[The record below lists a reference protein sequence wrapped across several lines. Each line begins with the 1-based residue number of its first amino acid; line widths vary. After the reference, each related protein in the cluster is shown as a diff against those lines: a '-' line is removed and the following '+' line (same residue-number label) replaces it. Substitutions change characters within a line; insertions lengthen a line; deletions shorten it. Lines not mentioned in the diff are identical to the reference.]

1 VDKNSEYG
9 RIYSEICRGFSSEL
23 IEKSTVYFKHPT
35 IAEHFSTYSNYDV
48 FINEGKKKGLQT
60 EKEKIE
66 DAISGGWW
74 TSEKES
80 KINFLRK
87 TVQNL
92 FKTRDRLLYAS
103 QKVDIEKQIKQNEA
117 ILITYTKERREIV
130 GYTLE
135 DYASSKLTEELLIF
149 FTFKNKDFTERLF
162 SNRDEYYDLTEGHVE
177 KIKNSFDAYS
187 RVFNNENIRKI
198 AACGFFQN
206 LVYLNEDAYSFWGQ
220 PTTQCTKY
228 QIDVL
233 LYGKMYKNMIR
244 SYAENSKPVPEEVLN
259 DPDKFVEWTD
269 NQSRDPKTKLKSKKS
284 KEGGS
289 NLVSSAVGATTD
301 DLNKLG
307 VKVEKL
313 KGNKSLLEL
322 AEEQGG
328 TLEKSEYFKARENS

>member
-9 RIYSEICRGFSSEL
+9 RIYSEICRGFSTDL
-23 IEKSTVYFKHPT
+23 IENSTVYFKHPT

-48 FINEGKKKGLQT
+48 FVNDGRKKGLQL
-60 EKEKIE
+60 EEEKINE
-66 DAISGGWW
+66 AIKGGWW
-74 TSEKES
+74 TGEKES

-92 FKTRDRLLYAS
+92 FKTRDRLLYPS
-103 QKVDIEKQIKQNEA
+103 QKVEIEKQIKQNEA

-135 DYASSKLTEELLIF
+135 DYASGKLTEELLIF
-149 FTFKNKDFTERLF
+149 FTYKNSEFTERLF

-177 KIKNSFDAYS
+177 KIKTSFDQYS
-187 RVFNNENIRKI
+187 RVFNNDNIRKI

-206 LVYLNEDAYSFWGQ
+206 LVYLNEDANSFWGH
-220 PTTQCTKY
+220 PTVKCTKY

-244 SYAENSKPVPEEVLN
+244 SYAENGKPVPDEILS

-269 NQSRDPKTKLKSKKS
+269 NQSNSSGNKSRNKREKM
-284 KEGGS
+284 GGS
-289 NLVSSAVGATTD
+289 NMVSSTVGATQD

-313 KGNKSLLEL
+313 KGKSLLEL
-322 AEEQGG
+322 AEEKGG
-328 TLEKSEYFKARENS
+328 TLEKSDYFKARENS

>member
-1 VDKNSEYG
+1 MDKNSEYG
-9 RIYSEICRGFSSEL
+9 RIYSEICRGFSTDL
-23 IEKSTVYFKHPT
+23 IEGSIVYFKHPT

-48 FINEGKKKGLQT
+48 FVNDGRKKGLQL
-60 EKEKIE
+60 EEEKINE
-66 DAISGGWW
+66 AIKGGWW
-74 TSEKES
+74 TSEAES

-92 FKTRDRLLYAS
+92 FKTRDKLLYPS
-103 QKVDIEKQIKQNEA
+103 QKVEIEKQIKQNEA

-149 FTFKNKDFTERLF
+149 FTYKNSEFTDRLF

-177 KIKNSFDAYS
+177 KIKTSFDQYS

-206 LVYLNEDAYSFWGQ
+206 LVYLNEDANSFWGV
-220 PTTQCTKY
+220 PTVRCTKY

-244 SYAENSKPVPEEVLN
+244 SYAENGKPVPDEVLN

-269 NQSRDPKTKLKSKKS
+269 NQSRDPGIKSRNKKAKS
-284 KEGGS
+284 GGS
-289 NLVSSAVGATTD
+289 NMVSSTVGATQD
-301 DLNKLG
+301 DLDKLG

-313 KGNKSLLEL
+313 KGKSLLEL
-322 AEEQGG
+322 AEEKGG
-328 TLEKSEYFKARENS
+328 TLEKSDYFKARENS